1 MRKAVLALA
10 TALTSAEG
18 SAAEA
23 PSLVWGSQGLSLA
36 RLPPILAEPAVA
48 RHLGTGLTTT
58 LLLTVE
64 VSGTAS
70 FKGGAQASVRYD
82 LWDEIYLVEQLD
94 AKGSAHT
101 TLRTRDELY
110 RWWTSLVVSVSP
122 QGRPASVARARVTL
136 HVLPFSQAEQ
146 QDAQEWLLRT
156 LRAAEP
162 PPPSASRPGA
172 GEAPVA
178 PPAPVRDLYGAMLAS
193 SIGRRSLIN
202 YSWTVPI
209 GDSR

>member
-1 MRKAVLALA
+1 MKKAILALA
-10 TALTSAEG
+10 AALTGAEG
-18 SAAEA
+18 VAAEA
-23 PSLVWGSQGLSLA
+23 PSLAWSPQGLSLA

-58 LLLTVE
+58 LVLTVE
-64 VSGTAS
+64 VSGSAS

-82 LWDEIYLVEQLD
+82 LWDEIYLVELVD
-94 AKGSAHT
+94 AKGSAPS
-101 TLRTRDELY
+101 TLRSRDELHK
-110 RWWTSLVVSVSP
+110 WWASLVLQVSP
-122 QGRPASVARARVTL
+122 QGRPAAVARARVTL

-172 GEAPVA
+172 GEPPVA
-178 PPAPVRDLYGAMLAS
+178 PRAPVRDFYGAMLAS

-202 YSWTVPI
+202 YSWNVPI